1 MCVLYMFVLY
11 TYFVVLD
18 QMVVPWHAHCML
30 IACSLHVVGKL
41 TLAILLRVTNNESG
55 QQFLAVLY
63 I

>member
-1 MCVLYMFVLY
+1 MCVCY
-11 TYFVVLD
+11 TCLFCIHTLLF
-18 QMVVPWHAHCML
+18 WTKWLSLGML